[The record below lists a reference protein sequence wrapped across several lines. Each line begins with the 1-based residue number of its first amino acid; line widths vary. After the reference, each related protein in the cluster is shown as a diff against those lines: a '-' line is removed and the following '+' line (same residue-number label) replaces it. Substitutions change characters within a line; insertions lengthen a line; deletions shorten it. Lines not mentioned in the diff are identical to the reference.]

1 MIGKLILTHGGVA
14 HELLAAAEVI
24 SGPISG
30 IEALSLSW
38 DDTTDQ
44 AKAKVAAALER
55 LDKGEGVLIL
65 LDMFG
70 GTPCNVASTFLE
82 RGKVEILS
90 GVNLPMV
97 LKLACLQESAGGLG
111 LTELARLI
119 QMKTQ
124 KSVCL
129 ASDMVPE
136 KSCCAGLPVPV
147 ETKHG

>member
-1 MIGKLILTHGGVA
+1 MIGKLILTHGGLA

-30 IEALSLSW
+30 IEALSLAW

-44 AKAKVAAALER
+44 AKTKVAAAIAR
-55 LDKGEGVLIL
+55 LDHGEGVLVL

-70 GTPCNVASTFLE
+70 GTPCNVASTFLAP
-82 RGKVEILS
+82 GKVEILA

-97 LKLACLQESAGGLG
+97 LKLACLQDWAGGRG
-111 LTELARLI
+111 LNELARLI
-119 QMKTQ
+119 QMKAQ
-124 KSVCL
+124 KSLCL
-129 ASDMVPE
+129 ASDMVAE
-136 KSCCAGLPVPV
+136 KRCCAEPQVPV